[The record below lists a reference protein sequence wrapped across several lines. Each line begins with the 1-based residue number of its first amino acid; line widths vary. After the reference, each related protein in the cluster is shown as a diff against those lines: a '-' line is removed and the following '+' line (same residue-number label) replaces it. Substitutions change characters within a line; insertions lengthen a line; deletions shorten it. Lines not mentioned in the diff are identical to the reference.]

1 MKQRDRRNQASRNHR
16 AREGVFQCLL
26 GITGKILKK
35 RLHTS
40 CVTLM
45 RATHVASGRDA
56 QPLEAAGNPWR
67 MDAAQASR
75 ESWDRFARIRTETH
89 R

>member
-16 AREGVFQCLL
+16 VRQGAFQCLL
-26 GITGKILKK
+26 GITGK
-35 RLHTS
+35 RLDTS

-56 QPLEAAGNPWR
+56 QPLEAAGNPWWT
-67 MDAAQASR
+67 DAAQASR
-75 ESWDRFARIRTETH
+75 ESWDRFARIRTET
-89 R
+89 RR